1 VKRRILATILAV
13 TALAVLMF
21 AIPLGVAAG
30 RLYRGDEYTRLQ
42 SAATRTVADV
52 PADIV
57 NGGGTV
63 PVPPAGHGVRAAVYD
78 AHGRLVG
85 GTPSPVGDLVRR
97 ALAGRVTRGSYGGR
111 LVVVV
116 PMSDETQTAG
126 VAVASAAESVVVA
139 RTVRTWAGMALL
151 AAVAF
156 GVAWVVAQRQS
167 ARLVRPVAA
176 LATALETLGDGDFS
190 VRTER
195 SGVPELDVA
204 AAALDATA
212 ERVGDLVLRERTFSS
227 DASHQLSTPVTGLR
241 VTLEGALLTP
251 GTDLREA
258 VEEALGQLD
267 RLQSTVA
274 DLLALARD
282 AEPVGPVDL
291 RDVVGAAAA
300 DRRGALAAMGR
311 ALRVDVPL
319 DLPAARGSAAA
330 VRQVLGVLL
339 DNAAVHGSG
348 TVTVRAYAA
357 ASGLIVEVED
367 EGAGLREPERAF
379 ERRSPA
385 ARGHGIGLALAR
397 SLAEADGGRLVV
409 RRPGPAPV
417 LALVLP
423 GARP

>member
-1 VKRRILATILAV
+1 
-13 TALAVLMF
+13 
-21 AIPLGVAAG
+21 
-30 RLYRGDEYTRLQ
+30 
-42 SAATRTVADV
+42 
-52 PADIV
+52 
-57 NGGGTV
+57 
-63 PVPPAGHGVRAAVYD
+63 
-78 AHGRLVG
+78 
-85 GTPSPVGDLVRR
+85 
-97 ALAGRVTRGSYGGR
+97 
-111 LVVVV
+111 
-116 PMSDETQTAG
+116 
-126 VAVASAAESVVVA
+126 
-139 RTVRTWAGMALL
+139 
-151 AAVAF
+151 
-156 GVAWVVAQRQS
+156 
-167 ARLVRPVAA
+167 VAA

-195 SGVPELDVA
+195 SGVPELDAA

-367 EGAGLREPERAF
+367 EGAGLREPDRAF

>member
-21 AIPLGVAAG
+21 GIPLGVAAG

-52 PADIV
+52 PADAV
-57 NGGGTV
+57 NVGGAV
-63 PVPPAGHGVRAAVYD
+63 PVPPAGRGVRVAVYD
-78 AHGRLVG
+78 VHGRRAG
-85 GTPSPVGDLVRR
+85 GAPFAVGDLVTRG
-97 ALAGRVTRGSYGGR
+97 LDGRVTRGTVDGR

-116 PMSDETQTAG
+116 PMSDEEQTAG
-126 VAVASAAESVVVA
+126 VAVASAAESVVLA

-176 LATALETLGDGDFS
+176 LAGALGDLGEGDFS

-195 SGVPELDVA
+195 SGVPEIDAA

-212 ERVGDLVLRERTFSS
+212 ERVGDLVLRERTFSA
-227 DASHQLSTPVTGLR
+227 DASHQLSTPITGLR

-251 GTDLREA
+251 ATDLREA
-258 VEEALGQLD
+258 VEEALVQVD
-267 RLQSTVA
+267 RVQSTLA

-282 AEPVGPVDL
+282 THRVGPVDVAG
-291 RDVVGAAAA
+291 VVAAAEG
-300 DRRGALAAMGR
+300 DWHGRLAATGR
-311 ALRVDVPL
+311 ALRVQVPRG
-319 DLPAARGSAAA
+319 LPAARGTEAA

-339 DNAAVHGSG
+339 DNATVHGG
-348 TVTVRAYAA
+348 GAVTVRAFAA
-357 ASGLIVEVED
+357 ASGVIVEVED
-367 EGAGLREPERAF
+367 EGPGLREPDHAF
-379 ERRSPA
+379 ERRGPA

-423 GARP
+423 GAPA